1 MCLLAEKP
9 GQKDASRASA
19 DLIKG
24 IQRNRP
30 ANLQEPLTGGSL
42 KSDVQNTRKV
52 NILYHV
58 RQLGSGRRKGRDK

>member
-9 GQKDASRASA
+9 GQKDAFQASA

-30 ANLQEPLTGGSL
+30 ANF
-42 KSDVQNTRKV
+42 
-52 NILYHV
+52 
-58 RQLGSGRRKGRDK
+58 